1 MVPILA
7 GIDSG
12 EKVIAVLDQG
22 VALAGVFGLG
32 MCFALLGSV
41 SVKLMP
47 RLKIDQGKFG
57 TLVSLFMFTCLIAS
71 LIMGVL
77 VDSVGFKVV
86 GIGGF
91 IATAICIFLLARGKT
106 FGAAAVACLLLGFG
120 AMALNTI
127 GNGLLPKVLFGGANA
142 GAAFNIGNIFFGL
155 GLFVAPFLISFLLR
169 KTTFENAIM
178 ILGMIPL
185 ALTLIPALA
194 PLKGYTGD
202 KFVPAVAGS
211 LVVQPATI
219 VAALVL
225 FCYIAL
231 ESSFCNWLVP
241 FGKEVISE
249 EKPDMAPDAVDASAQ
264 RMLSVFAIAM
274 MAGRLINGLV
284 LAGIPKIVAN
294 QQYII
299 TGAAIVAALVIL
311 LMMSSKKSSMA
322 WIAAALAGFVFG
334 PVFPTT
340 LGLSAP
346 KYNGDYWATNFGII
360 FAVGLLGAV
369 LIPKMMGNMAA
380 KSEDSSIRKSL
391 KLLLPLCI
399 ILAIL
404 AIALAYSGV
413 TGDAAA
419 VAK

>member
-1 MVPILA
+1 MLQILA
-7 GIDSG
+7 AESG
-12 EKVIAVLDQG
+12 EKVIALLDQG

-47 RLKIDQGKFG
+47 RLKIDQSKFG
-57 TLVSLFMFTCLIAS
+57 TLVSMFMFTCLIAS

-77 VDSVGFKVV
+77 VDTVGFKIV
-86 GIGGF
+86 GVGGF
-91 IATAICIFLLARGKT
+91 LATAACIFLLARGKT

-127 GNGLLPKVLFGGANA
+127 GNGLLPKVLFGGTNA

-169 KTTFENAIM
+169 KTTFEKAIM
-178 ILGMIPL
+178 ILGVIPL
-185 ALTLIPALA
+185 VLTVIPAFA
-194 PLKGYTGD
+194 PLKGYIGD
-202 KFVPAVAGS
+202 KFDPGVAGS

-241 FGKEVISE
+241 FGKEVISA

-274 MAGRLINGLV
+274 MAGRLLNGIG
-284 LAGIPKIVAN
+284 LAKVPAIVAN

-299 TGAAIVAALVIL
+299 TGAAIVAAVVIL
-311 LMMSSKKSSMA
+311 LMMSSKKSGTA

-334 PVFPTT
+334 PCFPTT
-340 LGLSAP
+340 LGLAMP
-346 KYNGDYWATNFGII
+346 KYNPDYWATNFGII
-360 FAVGLLGAV
+360 FAIGLAGAV

-380 KSEDSSIRKSL
+380 KSADKSIRGSL

-399 ILAIL
+399 VLAIL
-404 AIALAYSGV
+404 AIVLAYSGV
-413 TGDAAA
+413 SGAAAAA

>member
-1 MVPILA
+1 MVQILA
-7 GIDSG
+7 GIVG
-12 EKVIAVLDQG
+12 ENAIPILDQG

-32 MCFALLGSV
+32 MCFAILGSV

-47 RLKIDQGKFG
+47 RLNIDQGKFG
-57 TLVSLFMFTCLIAS
+57 TLVSVFMFSCLVAS

-77 VDSVGFKVV
+77 VDTVGFKIV
-86 GIGGF
+86 GVGGF
-91 IATAICIFLLARGKT
+91 LATTACIFLLARGKN
-106 FGAAAVACLLLGFG
+106 FGAAMVACLLLGFG

-127 GNGLLPKVLFGGANA
+127 GNGLLPKVLFQGKNA
-142 GAAFNIGNIFFGL
+142 GAAFNIGNVFFGL

-169 KTTFENAIM
+169 KTTFEKALT
-178 ILGMIPL
+178 ILAAIPL
-185 ALTLIPALA
+185 VLTIIPALA
-194 PLKGYTGD
+194 PLAYTGA
-202 KFVPAVAGS
+202 KFEIGVAGS

-249 EKPDMAPDAVDASAQ
+249 DKPDMAPDAVDASAQ

-274 MAGRLINGLV
+274 MAGRLLNGLV

-299 TGAAIVAALVIL
+299 TGAAIVAAVVIL
-311 LMMSSKKSSMA
+311 LMMSSRKSGMA

-346 KYNGDYWATNFGII
+346 KYNGAYWATNFGII
-360 FAVGLLGAV
+360 FAVGLAGAV

-380 KSEDSSIRKSL
+380 KSADSSIRKSL

-404 AIALAYSGV
+404 AIVLAYSGV
-413 TGDAAA
+413 SGDASAA
-419 VAK
+419 AAK

>member
-1 MVPILA
+1 MVSILANVPI
-7 GIDSG
+7 
-12 EKVIAVLDQG
+12 LDQG

-32 MCFALLGSV
+32 MCFAILGSV

-47 RLKIDQGKFG
+47 RLNIDQSKFG
-57 TLVSLFMFTCLIAS
+57 TLVSIFMFSCLVAS

-77 VDSVGFKVV
+77 VDTVGFKIV
-86 GIGGF
+86 GVGGF
-91 IATAICIFLLARGKT
+91 LATTACIFLLARGKN
-106 FGAAAVACLLLGFG
+106 FGAAAIACLLLGFG

-127 GNGLLPKVLFGGANA
+127 GNGLLPVVLFGGKNA
-142 GAAFNIGNIFFGL
+142 GAAFNIGNVFFGL

-169 KTTFENAIM
+169 KASFEKALT
-178 ILGMIPL
+178 ILAGIPL
-185 ALTLIPALA
+185 VLTAIPALA
-194 PLKGYTGD
+194 PLSHKNDAFDPG
-202 KFVPAVAGS
+202 VAGS
-211 LVVQPATI
+211 LLTQPATI
-219 VAALVL
+219 VAALLL

-274 MAGRLINGLV
+274 MAGRLLNGIV
-284 LAGIPKIVAN
+284 LAGIPAIVAN

-299 TGAAIVAALVIL
+299 TGGAIVAVLVIL
-311 LMMSSKKSSMA
+311 LMMNSKKSGMA
-322 WIAAALAGFVFG
+322 WIASALAGFVFG

-340 LGLSAP
+340 LGLAAP
-346 KYNGDYWATNFGII
+346 KYNGAYWATNFGII
-360 FAVGLLGAV
+360 FAIGLAGAV

-391 KLLLPLCI
+391 KLLLPLCV
-399 ILAIL
+399 ILAVL
-404 AIALAYSGV
+404 AIVLALDSVGVSGK
-413 TGDAAA
+413 AAA
-419 VAK
+419 VVVPK

>member
-1 MVPILA
+1 MKMVMVLA
-7 GIDSG
+7 DIP
-12 EKVIAVLDQG
+12 VLDQG

-32 MCFALLGSV
+32 MCFAILGSV

-47 RLKIDQGKFG
+47 RLNIDQGKFG
-57 TLVSLFMFTCLIAS
+57 TLVSIFMFSCLIAS

-77 VDSVGFKVV
+77 VDTIGFKIV
-86 GIGGF
+86 GVGGF
-91 IATAICIFLLARGKT
+91 LATTACIILLGRGKD
-106 FGAAAVACLLLGFG
+106 FGAAAVACILLGFG

-127 GNGLLPKVLFGGANA
+127 GNGLLGTVLFDGKNA
-142 GAAFNIGNIFFGL
+142 GAAFNIGNVFFGL
-155 GLFVAPFLISFLLR
+155 GLFIAPFLISFLLR
-169 KTTFENAIM
+169 KTTFEKALT
-178 ILGMIPL
+178 ILAAIPL
-185 ALTLIPALA
+185 VLTIIPAMA
-194 PLKGYTGD
+194 PLVYETG
-202 KFVPAVAGS
+202 KFDPVVAGG
-211 LVVQPATI
+211 LVLQPATL
-219 VAALVL
+219 AAGALL

-274 MAGRLINGLV
+274 IAGRLLNGLV
-284 LAGIPKIVAN
+284 LVATPAIKAN

-299 TGAAIVAALVIL
+299 TGAAIVAAGVIL
-311 LMMSSKKSSMA
+311 LMMKSKKSSMA
-322 WIAAALAGFVFG
+322 WVAAALAGFVFA

-340 LGLSAP
+340 LGLSQD
-346 KYNGDYWATNFGII
+346 KYNPAYWGTNFGLI
-360 FAVGLLGAV
+360 FAIGLLGAV

-399 ILAIL
+399 VLAIL
-404 AIALAYSGV
+404 AIALYYAGVSGE
-413 TGDAAA
+413 AAFVA
-419 VAK
+419 VPK

>member
-1 MVPILA
+1 MMQILA
-7 GIDSG
+7 AESG
-12 EKVIAVLDQG
+12 EKVIAMLDQG

-57 TLVSLFMFTCLIAS
+57 TMVSLFMFTCLIAS

-77 VDSVGFKVV
+77 VDTVGFKVV
-86 GIGGF
+86 GVAGF
-91 IATAICIFLLARGKT
+91 LVTAVCMFLLARGKT
-106 FGAAAVACLLLGFG
+106 FGSALLACLLLGFG

-127 GNGLLPKVLFGGANA
+127 GNGLLPKVLFGGENA

-178 ILGMIPL
+178 ILGIIPL
-185 ALTLIPALA
+185 VLTLIPVLA

-202 KFVPAVAGS
+202 FNAKVAGS
-211 LVVQPATI
+211 LVTQSATI

-231 ESSFCNWLVP
+231 ESSFCNWLAP
-241 FGKEVISE
+241 YGKEVISA
-249 EKPDMAPDAVDASAQ
+249 EKPDMSPDAVDASAQ

-274 MAGRLINGLV
+274 MAGRLVNGYG
-284 LAGIPKIVAN
+284 LAKVPVIAAN
-294 QQYII
+294 QQYVV
-299 TGAAIVAALVIL
+299 TGCAIVSGIIILV
-311 LMMSSKKSSMA
+311 MMTNKKSGIA
-322 WIAAALAGFVFG
+322 WLTAALAGFFFG
-334 PVFPTT
+334 PCFPST
-340 LGLSAP
+340 LGLANP
-346 KYNGDYWATNFGII
+346 KYNPDYWGTTFGII
-360 FAVGLLGAV
+360 FAIGLLGAV
-369 LIPKMMGNMAA
+369 LVPKMMGNLAA
-380 KSEDSSIRKSL
+380 KSADKSIRGSL
-391 KLLLPLCI
+391 KLLLPLCV

-404 AIALAYSGV
+404 VIVLAYAGVSG
-413 TGDAAA
+413 AAA
-419 VAK
+419 AAK

>member
-1 MVPILA
+1 MVQILA
-7 GIDSG
+7 GIAG
-12 EKVIAVLDQG
+12 ENVIPILDQG

-47 RLKIDQGKFG
+47 RLNIDQGKFG
-57 TLVSLFMFTCLIAS
+57 TLVSIFMFSCLVAS

-77 VDSVGFKVV
+77 VDTVGFKIV
-86 GIGGF
+86 GVGGF
-91 IATAICIFLLARGKT
+91 LATTACIFLLARGKN
-106 FGAAAVACLLLGFG
+106 FGAAVVACLLLGFG

-127 GNGLLPKVLFGGANA
+127 GNGLLPKVLFEGKNA
-142 GAAFNIGNIFFGL
+142 GAAFNIGNVFFGL

-169 KTTFENAIM
+169 KTTFEKA
-178 ILGMIPL
+178 LTVLAAIPL
-185 ALTLIPALA
+185 ALTIIPALA
-194 PLKGYTGD
+194 PLAYKSG
-202 KFVPAVAGS
+202 KFDPVVAGG
-211 LVVQPATI
+211 LVLQPATI
-219 VAALVL
+219 AAALLL

-249 EKPDMAPDAVDASAQ
+249 EKPDMASDAVDASAQ

-274 MAGRLINGLV
+274 MAGRLLNGLV

-299 TGAAIVAALVIL
+299 TGAAVVAALVIL
-311 LMMSSKKSSMA
+311 LMMSSKKSGMA
-322 WIAAALAGFVFG
+322 WMAAALAGFVFG

-340 LGLSAP
+340 LGLAAP
-346 KYNGDYWATNFGII
+346 KYNGAYWATNFGII

-413 TGDAAA
+413 SGDAAA

>member
-7 GIDSG
+7 DIP
-12 EKVIAVLDQG
+12 ILDQG

-47 RLKIDQGKFG
+47 RLNIDQGKFG
-57 TLVSLFMFTCLIAS
+57 TLVSIFMFSCLVAS

-77 VDSVGFKVV
+77 VDTVGFKIV
-86 GIGGF
+86 GVGGF
-91 IATAICIFLLARGKT
+91 LATAACIFLLARGKN

-127 GNGLLPKVLFGGANA
+127 GNGLLGTVLFGGKNS
-142 GAAFNIGNIFFGL
+142 GAAFNIGNVFFGL
-155 GLFVAPFLISFLLR
+155 GLFIAPFLISFLLR
-169 KTTFENAIM
+169 KTTFEKA
-178 ILGMIPL
+178 LTVLAAIPL
-185 ALTLIPALA
+185 VLTIIPALA
-194 PLKGYTGD
+194 PLAYTGA
-202 KFVPAVAGS
+202 KFEIGVAGS

-274 MAGRLINGLV
+274 MAGRLLNGIV

-299 TGAAIVAALVIL
+299 TGAAVVSALVIL
-311 LMMSSKKSSMA
+311 LMMKSKKSSMA
-322 WIAAALAGFVFG
+322 WIAAALAGFLFA

-340 LGLSAP
+340 LGLSQP
-346 KYNGDYWATNFGII
+346 KYNPAYWGTNFGLI
-360 FAVGLLGAV
+360 FAIGLLGAV

-380 KSEDSSIRKSL
+380 KSADSSIRKSL
-391 KLLLPLCI
+391 WLLLPLCI
-399 ILAIL
+399 VLAIL
-404 AIALAYSGV
+404 AIALAYAGVSGE
-413 TGDAAA
+413 AMA
-419 VAK
+419 VQK